1 MIENALCYWCA
12 FYHLELTYSIYKNCL
27 IVDEWSKGEKIDKF
41 LAVFYDAT

>member
-12 FYHLELTYSIYKNCL
+12 FCHLELTYSIYKNCL